1 MGSTTTGEID
11 ELALAIE
18 TLISENEKVLA
29 EYEEG
34 HTPVEEAE
42 PTIMTKENAD
52 EIELFA

>member
-11 ELALAIE
+11 ELAFAIE

-34 HTPVEEAE
+34 HTSVEEAE
-42 PTIMTKENAD
+42 PTRPTIENAD
-52 EIELFA
+52 EIELFP